1 MLFVLGLLS
10 TKQVWACVVWCVLCV
25 AMAISAMMT
34 TVSPGEFVSLMS
46 KGCFLF
52 VLWRVLPLPCHYDA
66 RDDVY
71 EPRTEV
77 EDFRVVFEGQVVGE
91 ARRAQHALIAEV
103 ELGSLGKFTFTLVPA
118 SRDSR
123 VQGRL

>member
-10 TKQVWACVVWCVLCV
+10 TKQAWACVVWCVLCV

-34 TVSPGEFVSLMS
+34 MVSPWEFVALMS
-46 KGCFLF
+46 KACFLF
-52 VLWRVLPLPCHYDA
+52 VAWRVLPLPYHYGA
-66 RDDVY
+66 RDDVH
-71 EPRTEV
+71 EPRTQV

-91 ARRAQHALIAEV
+91 TRRAQHALVAEV

-118 SRDSR
+118 ARD
-123 VQGRL
+123 G

>member
-1 MLFVLGLLS
+1 MLVVLGLLS
-10 TKQVWACVVWCVLCV
+10 LRETYLVILSFALAVWWSLFV
-25 AMAISAMMT
+25 A
-34 TVSPGEFVSLMS
+34 PDLLPSLAL
-46 KGCFLF
+46 KACFLLA
-52 VLWRVLPLPCHYDA
+52 VWRVLPGQAQDGA

-91 ARRAQHALIAEV
+91 TRRAQHALVAEV

-118 SRDSR
+118 ARD
-123 VQGRL
+123 G

>member
-10 TKQVWACVVWCVLCV
+10 TRQVWACVVWCVLCV
-25 AMAISAMMT
+25 AMAISTMMT
-34 TVSPGEFVSLMS
+34 IVSPGEFVSLMF
-46 KGCFLF
+46 KACFLF

-91 ARRAQHALIAEV
+91 ARRAQHALVAEV
-103 ELGSLGKFTFTLVPA
+103 ELGSLGKFTFTLVPT

-123 VQGRL
+123 VQRRL